1 PGFFY
6 LGLLLHWSTLGTLP
20 TAVIYQALLWLT
32 WLAPGATVYTLLLR
46 VVGNGW
52 LALPFAL
59 VALTL
64 SPGIA
69 SGVEGGV
76 HIGMLP
82 ARFGWALL
90 PVLALALV
98 DWIEDES
105 RPPWGPALITL
116 AAIAVTHPAH
126 APAAATLVIVT
137 AFSPPGSCAR
147 RIFEAAVLLGGAAAL
162 TSFWSLPLLLRLDQ
176 TRALA
181 WGSLRLGDVGSLLT
195 HHPLLPLLILLAL
208 PVATRPRSAART
220 LQLWPWATALVVVVD
235 AVVAEPLGLRWLPAD
250 RIIDG
255 MWIAFVVAAGSTFGS
270 FMAQRE
276 RMPTATI
283 VAAVAVVTALG
294 AVNRTLVLWPRA
306 ADWPSYAATA
316 RGLQLESLWAALR
329 KTAAGRVL
337 FVRSGVPLVF
347 GLEWWRP
354 HTHVTALTPIHSE
367 REIVNGTFTHSSPVA
382 KLV

>member
-1 PGFFY
+1 EGSRP
-6 LGLLLHWSTLGTLP
+6 WS
-20 TAVIYQALLWLT
+20 
-32 WLAPGATVYTLLLR
+32 
-46 VVGNGW
+46 
-52 LALPFAL
+52 LAL
-59 VALTL
+59 
-64 SPGIA
+64 IA
-69 SGVEGGV
+69 
-76 HIGMLP
+76 
-82 ARFGWALL
+82 
-90 PVLALALV
+90 
-98 DWIEDES
+98 
-105 RPPWGPALITL
+105 L
-116 AAIAVTHPAH
+116 AAIVVTHPAH
-126 APAAATLVIVT
+126 VPAAAVLVIVT
-137 AFSPPGSCAR
+137 ALSAQGHRSR
-147 RIFEAAVLLGGAAAL
+147 RLADAIVLLAGAAAL
-162 TSFWSLPLLLRLDQ
+162 TSFWILPLLLRLEH

-181 WGSLRLGDVGSLLT
+181 WGRLTIGDVGSLLAR
-195 HHPLLPLLILLAL
+195 HPLLPLIVLLAL
-208 PVATRPRSAART
+208 PLAGNPRSPVRI
-220 LQLWPWATALVVVVD
+220 LQRWPWATALVVVVD

-347 GLEWWRP
+347 GREWWRP